1 MESLQN
7 FFYPKSIC
15 IAGAIAKEK
24 SIGREMLASIKNYG
38 YKGKVFPVNNKLD
51 EALGYKVYHYI
62 EEIEEQIDLGIIII
76 PKQFAEATVDAFL
89 AKNVKSIILISAGF
103 EEVGK
108 EGEELQNKIVQKI
121 NSHGARLVGPNCMG
135 IINTLDGI
143 KLNATFVAEKPET
156 GSTGFLSQSGALGAA
171 VLNSLRETEIK
182 FAHFISVGNKADIFE
197 NDILNFWNSDDNIK
211 TMTFYLES
219 FVEGKNF
226 IKPFIK
232 GEIKKPAVV
241 LKSGRTKSGMK
252 AASSHTGALSG
263 KDKVA
268 DSLLKQFG
276 IIRAENLN
284 ELFNTAK
291 GFEHFPLPNGNRIAV
306 ITNAGGPAI
315 LCVDKIDNEGLVL
328 AEFSEETKTKLK
340 AVVHPEGS
348 VNNPVD
354 LLPGGTADVYIN
366 TIVIAAA
373 DKNVDAVISI
383 FVEPIMVPAFDVIE
397 KINSINCGKPVLQIV
412 MPLPEFWNKYRN
424 ESKLK
429 IPLFR
434 NPEDPA
440 EVIANMLCYAQTKE
454 RLTQNKNIYSE
465 LLNISPVK
473 HAFSN
478 NVFLSQE
485 EVHKLCKQYD
495 IPVIKSR
502 IIKNIEE
509 LKTEDDFY
517 PLVIKGINEGVI
529 HKSEIDAVKLNIKN
543 SKELQEA
550 AEEIKNNFLT
560 SGFDVEG
567 YLIQKFAETKH
578 ELIIGGFRDTSFGPV
593 ILFGSGGKY
602 VEVYDDVAIKSCY
615 LCDEDIEDIIE
626 KTKIGKI
633 LRGVRSEVACDISE
647 LKKIINSCTRMML
660 ENENISEFDINPLII
675 DKHNKFYSV
684 DVRIK
689 C

>member
-1 MESLQN
+1 MESLKN

-38 YKGKVFPVNNKLD
+38 YTGKVFPVNNKLD

-76 PKQFAEATVDAFL
+76 PKQYAEATVDAFL

-121 NSHGARLVGPNCMG
+121 NDHGARLVGPNCMG
-135 IINTLDGI
+135 IINTLDET

-182 FAHFISVGNKADIFE
+182 LAHFISVGNKADVFE
-197 NDILNFWNSDDNIK
+197 NDVLNFWNKDDNIK
-211 TMTFYLES
+211 TMAFYLES

-226 IKPFIK
+226 IKPFIR
-232 GEIKKPAVV
+232 GEIRKPAVV
-241 LKSGRTKSGMK
+241 LKSGKTKSGMK

-263 KDKVA
+263 KDKVT
-268 DSLLKQFG
+268 DSLLRQFG
-276 IIRAENLN
+276 IIRADNLN

-291 GFEHFPLPNGNRIAV
+291 GFEHFPLPKGNRVAV

-328 AEFSEETKTKLK
+328 AEFSEETKTKLRG
-340 AVVHPEGS
+340 VVHPEGS
-348 VNNPVD
+348 INNPVD
-354 LLPGGTADVYIN
+354 LLPGGTADVYKN
-366 TIVIAAA
+366 TIEIAAA
-373 DKNVDAVISI
+373 DKNVDAVITI
-383 FVEPIMVPAFDVIE
+383 FVEPIMVPAFEVVE
-397 KINSINCGKPVLQIV
+397 EINSINCNKPVLQIV
-412 MPLPEFWNKYRN
+412 MPLPEFWNLYKN

-429 IPLFR
+429 TPLFK

-440 EVIANMLCYAQTKE
+440 EVIANMLFYVQTKD
-454 RLTQNKNIYSE
+454 RLNRNKNVYSE
-465 LLNISPVK
+465 LLNIFPSSK
-473 HAFSN
+473 NSLTN
-478 NVFLSQE
+478 KFLSQE
-485 EVHKLCKQYD
+485 GVHKLCEQYNL
-495 IPVIKSR
+495 PTIKNR
-502 IIKNIEE
+502 IIKVVDPTKIKN
-509 LKTEDDFY
+509 DFY
-517 PLVIKGINEGVI
+517 PLVLKGINEKVI
-529 HKSEIDAVKLNIKN
+529 HKSEMSAVKLNIN
-543 SKELQEA
+543 NPDELLSA
-550 AEEIKNNFLT
+550 AVEIKNSFANAGYEVEKFL
-560 SGFDVEG
+560 V
-567 YLIQKFAETKH
+567 QKFVETKH
-578 ELIIGGFRDTSFGPV
+578 ELIIGGFRDPSFGPA

-615 LCDEDIEDIIE
+615 LCDEDIEDMIDR
-626 KTKIGKI
+626 TKIGKI
-633 LRGVRSEVACDISE
+633 LRGVRGEESCDIRE
-647 LKKIINSCTRMML
+647 LKRIITSCSRMML
-660 ENENISEFDINPLII
+660 ENENISEFDINPLIV
-675 DKHNKFYSV
+675 DRNNKYIAV

-689 C
+689 I